1 MQKILQKMRTTSGFT
16 AQKPDLL
23 YGTVPVIVF
32 DANQALHQ
40 VLYRFRDFALLNIS
54 ISVINRV
61 GTCGGDDHKG

>member
-1 MQKILQKMRTTSGFT
+1 MRTTSGFT

-32 DANQALHQ
+32 DANQASHQ

-54 ISVINRV
+54 ISVINTESELAVEMIIR
-61 GTCGGDDHKG
+61 GKRS